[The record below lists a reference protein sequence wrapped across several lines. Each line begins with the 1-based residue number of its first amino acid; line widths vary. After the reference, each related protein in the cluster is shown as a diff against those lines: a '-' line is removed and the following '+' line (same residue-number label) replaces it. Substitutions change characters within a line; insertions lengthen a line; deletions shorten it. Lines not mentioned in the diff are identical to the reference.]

1 MTNDEMKTFL
11 TLGWGKFGARIH
23 AAWCKYND
31 LYFNNTLKPL
41 PIVPTAILPY
51 GHCVAYTRGSRGV
64 ANHIMLAAPK
74 QGEVLVADKGVL
86 LHEMIHQHLF
96 ETGKDPSHAG
106 KPWCDCI
113 VRLNK
118 QIGRKAIHAAPDK
131 FGKDADRRSFRFKPV
146 CEATGLATSASRT
159 LRAGR
164 TRLASSWGRYRHSP
178 ARQCRHLLDV
188 GLRQQLDRTVQQRP
202 TVGGQHV
209 RQKRCF
215 ETQNAGLDRRDR
227 SFDPV
232 LQDRVDGD
240 VALFKGHQFV
250 VVVARR
256 GDRISTAPPSGTTPP
271 SRVPRPATKPDDRD
285 E

>member
-146 CEATGLATSASRT
+146 CEATGLASLSQQDIAR
-159 LRAGR
+159 
-164 TRLASSWGRYRHSP
+164 WPHS
-178 ARQCRHLLDV
+178 V
-188 GLRQQLDRTVQQRP
+188 GIKL
-202 TVGGQHV
+202 G
-209 RQKRCF
+209 
-215 ETQNAGLDRRDR
+215 
-227 SFDPV
+227 
-232 LQDRVDGD
+232 
-240 VALFKGHQFV
+240 AL
-250 VVVARR
+250 
-256 GDRISTAPPSGTTPP
+256 
-271 SRVPRPATKPDDRD
+271 
-285 E
+285 

>member
-74 QGEVLVADKGVL
+74 
-86 LHEMIHQHLF
+86 MIHQHLF

-131 FGKDADRRSFRFKPV
+131 FGKDADRRSFRFKPS
-146 CEATGLATSASRT
+146 GSASAIPT
-159 LRAGR
+159 LPRAVLR
-164 TRLASSWGRYRHSP
+164 SSPLA
-178 ARQCRHLLDV
+178 A
-188 GLRQQLDRTVQQRP
+188 
-202 TVGGQHV
+202 
-209 RQKRCF
+209 
-215 ETQNAGLDRRDR
+215 
-227 SFDPV
+227 
-232 LQDRVDGD
+232 
-240 VALFKGHQFV
+240 
-250 VVVARR
+250 
-256 GDRISTAPPSGTTPP
+256 
-271 SRVPRPATKPDDRD
+271 
-285 E
+285 

>member
-11 TLGWGKFGARIH
+11 TLGWGKFGTSIQ

-51 GHCVAYTRGSRGV
+51 GHCVAYTRGSRGI

-146 CEATGLATSASRT
+146 CEATGLASLSQQDDCALAALGWHQAGGAIGTHRPGSAVTFSTSGFGNS
-159 LRAGR
+159 
-164 TRLASSWGRYRHSP
+164 
-178 ARQCRHLLDV
+178 
-188 GLRQQLDRTVQQRP
+188 
-202 TVGGQHV
+202 
-209 RQKRCF
+209 
-215 ETQNAGLDRRDR
+215 
-227 SFDPV
+227 
-232 LQDRVDGD
+232 
-240 VALFKGHQFV
+240 
-250 VVVARR
+250 
-256 GDRISTAPPSGTTPP
+256 STARSSNGRPSAASMYGKNAASKFRMPASIAVTDPLIQSLKIELTAMWPC
-271 SRVPRPATKPDDRD
+271 SRAFSS
-285 E
+285 